1 MNNNKVPLSSLFISF
16 FSVGAITFGG
26 GYAMLPFLESEI
38 CDKKK
43 WINSNELF
51 DFYAIGQ
58 CTPGVIAINVATYIG
73 YNKRGVLGAIF
84 ASIGVIAPSIIIIT
98 IISSLFI
105 NFQNNEYVISAISGI
120 KVVVCAIMSH
130 TIYKLIKKSIVDK
143 TTFVLFL
150 LALLLIFVFSINII
164 ILILSSIVIGII
176 VKKVKRNLNYDK

>member
-105 NFQNNEYVISAISGI
+105 NFQNNEYISAISGI